1 MEIKNNIMVPWMLI
15 PINLWI
21 IVKENLSNKIAGT
34 NKMIFRGRVKIFFDT
49 EKVANTFNKFL

>member
-1 MEIKNNIMVPWMLI
+1 MVPWMLI